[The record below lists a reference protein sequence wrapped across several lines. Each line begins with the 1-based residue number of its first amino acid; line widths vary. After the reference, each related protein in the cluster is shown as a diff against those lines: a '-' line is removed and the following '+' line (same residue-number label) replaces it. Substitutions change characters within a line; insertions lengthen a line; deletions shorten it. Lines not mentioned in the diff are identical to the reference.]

1 MERRGLAAPGEGP
14 ARPERGRESDHHMPE
29 IHSTLRPRTD
39 TAHAC
44 THARTHA
51 HTHTHTHTHT
61 HAHTRTRA
69 RTRTHTHHYPLPLGL
84 QKSDNGVYHS
94 WIIHIW
100 HRASAWGHQPMWG
113 WGWGRHY
120 MIKTMTRPCHI
131 LDIYLL

>member
-51 HTHTHTHTHT
+51 HTY
-61 HAHTRTRA
+61 A
-69 RTRTHTHHYPLPLGL
+69 RTRTHTHTHTQIPLTL
-84 QKSDNGVYHS
+84 K
-94 WIIHIW
+94 IICGSHIPPEF
-100 HRASAWGHQPMWG
+100 RALICISHL
-113 WGWGRHY
+113 
-120 MIKTMTRPCHI
+120 K
-131 LDIYLL
+131 LLEVVMFLSFFLSLSLSQSI